1 MRSASTSGRWAQC
14 CCSPARARQVI
25 AKRIDRGQLVVM
37 KALTRSP
44 IVIREIIVV
53 GEGLRKGVRSTKE
66 IVRFDDE
73 ELTEEKITNKTEQ
86 KLRQIEKIAE
96 LYKTALKQ
104 AKNWRRPQNPRG
116 RPIFESNGPLAGPA
130 SKFLWRYLI
139 DISFHWLEKKRLV
152 DKMRL
157 AVEGLHAAELTEIP
171 SLRNHPNHC
180 LGKPRKCCMV
190 FKVKSQKSSHEKGQR
205 YVTFVTAFPWW
216 KTFWVRAKRFN
227 AADRLHAWERHR
239 SCASS

>member
-96 LYKTALKQ
+96 IYKTALKQ
-104 AKNWRRPQNPRG
+104 AKKLAKTPKSKRPSYLRVQWAVG
-116 RPIFESNGPLAGPA
+116 RTCIQISLAI
-130 SKFLWRYLI
+130 L
-139 DISFHWLEKKRLV
+139 D
-152 DKMRL
+152 
-157 AVEGLHAAELTEIP
+157 
-171 SLRNHPNHC
+171 
-180 LGKPRKCCMV
+180 
-190 FKVKSQKSSHEKGQR
+190 
-205 YVTFVTAFPWW
+205 
-216 KTFWVRAKRFN
+216 
-227 AADRLHAWERHR
+227 
-239 SCASS
+239 

>member
-1 MRSASTSGRWAQC
+1 MKSSPKKKSPTRRS
-14 CCSPARARQVI
+14 
-25 AKRIDRGQLVVM
+25 
-37 KALTRSP
+37 RSF
-44 IVIREIIVV
+44 
-53 GEGLRKGVRSTKE
+53 GKLRKSLSSIKPRRSK
-66 IVRFDDE
+66 R
-73 ELTEEKITNKTEQ
+73 
-86 KLRQIEKIAE
+86 
-96 LYKTALKQ
+96 
-104 AKNWRRPQNPRG
+104 KNWRRPQNPRG